1 MSAKIIGVSGSPITN
16 SNTDR
21 LIQAVLDA
29 SGLEHEFFKL
39 STMNVKACLACR
51 GCVTD
56 NVCKVKD
63 DFPAIAEKIKQA
75 GAIVVGGY
83 SPYASLDGFT
93 KSFLDRLWS
102 LRHRNGLN
110 KGRLAVAVATGIG
123 RGLPGVDQACETIA
137 GALSMEGMVV
147 LGKLKATGN
156 PECMTCGYGE
166 ECNWSALPWVFG
178 EAPKVTED
186 KFQSVEDQAELWQA
200 AKNLGRQIGQS
211 LASA

>member
-1 MSAKIIGVSGSPITN
+1 MPAMIIGVSGSPIKN

-21 LIQAVLDA
+21 LIKAVLEA
-29 SGLEHEFFKL
+29 SGLEYEFFKL

-51 GCVTD
+51 GCVPD
-56 NVCKVKD
+56 NTCKVGD
-63 DFPAIAEKIKQA
+63 DFPEMAERIKQA
-75 GAIVVGGY
+75 GAVVVGGY
-83 SPYASLDGFT
+83 SPYGSLDGFT

-110 KGRLAVAVATGIG
+110 QGRLAVAVATGIG

-137 GALSMEGMVV
+137 GALAMEGMVV

-178 EAPKVTED
+178 EAPEVTED
-186 KFQSVEDQAELWQA
+186 KFQSVEDQTGLWGEA
-200 AKNLGRQIGQS
+200 LNLGRQIGQR
-211 LASA
+211 LTSA